1 VLTHYPKEFSVHR
14 VNSNHIPMD
23 ESVFS
28 DEERSGLTL
37 LAETEKALR
46 EVLSGQ
52 RLRPVEL
59 DRLLAD

>member
-1 VLTHYPKEFSVHR
+1 MHR
-14 VNSNHIPMD
+14 VNSNHTPMD

-46 EVLSGQ
+46 EVLAGQ
-52 RLRPVEL
+52 RLSPAEL